1 VPSEAEG
8 SIHIAVVSTI
18 RVAREGLCTLLERD
32 ASIIVEHQGDTSA
45 ASIASLRDV
54 AVDIV
59 LVDGSCREGLE
70 SVPRI
75 REQTL
80 TSAVLIYGVQ
90 PTPDVLLSCAR
101 TGATLVASQ
110 DAEIG
115 TLIQLVKNAA
125 SGRLGGEARLNAT
138 LLGELASLARGASQM
153 GSTSL
158 TPREQQVA
166 LAIADGLTNK
176 QIAQQFCIS
185 LSTVKSHVHCV
196 LRKLSVGRRDE
207 VFARLRDS
215 VAI

>member
-1 VPSEAEG
+1 VPSEAAG

-18 RVAREGLCTLLERD
+18 CAAREGLCTLLERD
-32 ASIIVEHQGDTSA
+32 VSIIVEHQGDTSA

-54 AVDIV
+54 ALDVV

-80 TSAVLIYGVQ
+80 TSAVLVYGVQ
-90 PTPDVLLSCAR
+90 PKPDVLLSCACN
-101 TGATLVASQ
+101 GATLVASQ
-110 DAEIG
+110 DTEIG
-115 TLIQLVKNAA
+115 ALVELVKNAA
-125 SGRLGGEARLNAT
+125 SGRLGGEALLNAT
-138 LLGELASLARGASQM
+138 LLVELASLARGASQL

-158 TPREQQVA
+158 TRREQQVA
-166 LAIADGLTNK
+166 LAIAGGLTNK

-196 LRKLSVGRRDE
+196 LRKLSVGHRDE